1 MKNFSQWKTT
11 LIGFFALVIP
21 VLVGIGWISADKAG
35 PLGEN
40 VSVLIEGIFVVAGS
54 VAAIVAIFKTN
65 DDG

>member
-11 LIGFFALVIP
+11 LIGLFALVLPI
-21 VLVGIGWISADKAG
+21 LVAVGWISPDKAG
-35 PLGEN
+35 PLGEQA
-40 VSVLIEGIFVVAGS
+40 SVLIEGIFVVAGS